1 MPDRAV
7 DIFPARSGNAAV
19 TMLLEV
25 LGKHQ
30 GDAAALLVEDAVV
43 SYAKLRAGVDR
54 FARQLLAD
62 KNDLAEERI
71 AMLLPTG
78 RDYVTALLGIWRAG
92 GVAVPLSTAA
102 AVKEIEYAFRTAR
115 VTRLV
120 SSGKQAE
127 KIAASCNALNVELVD
142 VNDRAG
148 TLTAS
153 PPELDKERCAMMLF
167 TSGTTSQPKGVVS
180 THRNI
185 TAQITALIEAW
196 QWSDDDRIPLFLPLH
211 HIHGIINVLC
221 CALWAGAQTDLID
234 GFDASTILDRV
245 AQDRYNVFMAVPT
258 IYVKLIAAL
267 EQMPAAER
275 EAAAGGFAAMR
286 LMVSGSA
293 ACPVSVHEKWQ
304 ALTGQTLLE
313 RYGMTEIGMALSNPY
328 VGERRPGTVGQPL
341 PGVDVILVDETG
353 NRVDVDNQSGEI
365 WVRGD
370 SVFLEYWDNAEAT
383 DKEFTDGWFRTGD
396 IAEKVDGYYR
406 ILGRSSVDIIK
417 SGGYKLSALEIE
429 SAMLDHESVAE
440 CAVVGLADDTWGEA
454 VYAAV
459 VCDNDAALSSEE
471 LRAWCKSRMSGYK
484 VPKAIHFMDALP
496 RNAMGKVTKQAVKTL
511 LEIGG
516 ILGD

>member
-1 MPDRAV
+1 MSDCAVGIVPDCSR
-7 DIFPARSGNAAV
+7 DAAV
-19 TMLLEV
+19 TMLLEK
-25 LGKHQ
+25 LPMHP
-30 GDAAALLVEDAVV
+30 GDAPALLANDESV
-43 SYAKLRAGVDR
+43 SYAELRTGVDD
-54 FARQLLAD
+54 FARYLLAD

-71 AMLLPTG
+71 AMLLPAG
-78 RDYVTALLGIWRAG
+78 RDYVTALLGIWQAG

-102 AVKEIEYAFRTAR
+102 AVKELEYALRTAR
-115 VTRLV
+115 ATRLI
-120 SSGKQAE
+120 SAGGQAQ
-127 KIAASCNALNVELVD
+127 KIAATCNALDIELLSVD
-142 VNDRAG
+142 DQAG
-148 TLTAS
+148 PLTALLPS
-153 PPELDKERCAMMLF
+153 LDAERRAMMLF

-196 QWSDDDRIPLFLPLH
+196 QWSADDRIPLFLPLH

-221 CALWAGAQTDLID
+221 CALWAGARIDLID
-234 GFDASTILDRV
+234 GFNAATILDRV
-245 AQDRYNVFMAVPT
+245 AKERYNIFMAVPT
-258 IYVKLIAAL
+258 IYVKLIGAL
-267 EQMPAAER
+267 EHMPAAER
-275 EAAAGGFAAMR
+275 TPTAAGFGAMR

-293 ACPVSVHEKWQ
+293 ACPVSVHEKWE

-328 VGERRPGTVGQPL
+328 IGERRPGTVGQPL
-341 PGVDVILVDETG
+341 PGVDVTLVDESG
-353 NRVDVDNQSGEI
+353 NRVSMENQPGEI

-370 SVFLEYWDNAEAT
+370 SVFLEYWDNAQAT

-396 IAEKVDGYYR
+396 IAEKVDGYFR

-429 SAMLDHESVAE
+429 SAMLDHELVAE

-454 VYAAV
+454 VHAAV
-459 VCDNDAALSSEE
+459 VCDKQSALSSEE

-496 RNAMGKVTKQAVKTL
+496 RNAMGKVTKQAVKAL
-511 LEIGG
+511 LE
-516 ILGD
+516 

>member
-1 MPDRAV
+1 M
-7 DIFPARSGNAAV
+7 
-19 TMLLEV
+19 TMLLDK
-25 LGKHQ
+25 LPQHP
-30 GDAAALLVEDAVV
+30 GDAPALLANNESV
-43 SYAKLRAGVDR
+43 SYAELRTSVDD
-54 FARQLLAD
+54 FARYLLAD

-71 AMLLPTG
+71 AMLLPAG
-78 RDYVTALLGIWRAG
+78 HDYVTALLGIWRAG

-102 AVKEIEYAFRTAR
+102 AVKELEYALRTAR
-115 VTRLV
+115 ATRLISV
-120 SSGKQAE
+120 GEQAE
-127 KIAASCNALNVELVD
+127 KIAATCDALDIELLG
-142 VNDRAG
+142 VNDQAG

-153 PPELDKERCAMMLF
+153 LPRVDEERRAMMLF

-196 QWSDDDRIPLFLPLH
+196 QWSADDRVPLFLPLH

-221 CALWAGAQTDLID
+221 CALWARARIDLID
-234 GFDASTILDRV
+234 GFNAAEILNRV
-245 AQDRYNVFMAVPT
+245 AKERYNVFMAVPT
-258 IYVKLIAAL
+258 VYVKLIGAL

-275 EAAAGGFAAMR
+275 ALASAGFGAMR

-293 ACPVSVHEKWQ
+293 ACPVSVHQKWQ
-304 ALTGQTLLE
+304 SLAGQTLLE

-341 PGVDVILVDETG
+341 PGVDVTLVDDTG
-353 NRVDVDNQSGEI
+353 NQVGVENQPGEI

-370 SVFLEYWDNAEAT
+370 SVFLEYWDNAQAT

-396 IAEKVDGYYR
+396 VAEKVDGYFR

-429 SAMLDHESVAE
+429 SALLDHESVAE

-454 VYAAV
+454 VHAAV
-459 VCDNDAALSSEE
+459 VRENDSALSTEE
-471 LRAWCKSRMSGYK
+471 LRAWCKSRMSAYK
-484 VPKAIHFMDALP
+484 VPKAIHFMDTLP
-496 RNAMGKVTKQAVKTL
+496 RNAMGKVTKQAVKAL
-511 LEIGG
+511 LE
-516 ILGD
+516 

>member
-1 MPDRAV
+1 
-7 DIFPARSGNAAV
+7 
-19 TMLLEV
+19 MLLEI
-25 LGKHQ
+25 LGKHR
-30 GDAAALLVEDAVV
+30 GDATALLVGDEKI
-43 SYAKLRAGVDR
+43 SYAELRTDVDD
-54 FARQLLAD
+54 FARHLLAD

-71 AMLLPTG
+71 ALLLPAG
-78 RDYVTALLGIWRAG
+78 CDYVTGLLGIWRAG

-102 AVKEIEYAFRTAR
+102 AVKELEYALRTAR

-127 KIAASCNALNVELVD
+127 EIAASCNALNVKLVD
-142 VNDRAG
+142 VNDRTG

-153 PPELDKERCAMMLF
+153 PPELDQERRAMMLF

-196 QWSDDDRIPLFLPLH
+196 QWSADDQIPLFLPLH

-221 CALWAGAQTDLID
+221 CALWAGARIDLIS
-234 GFDASTILDRV
+234 GFNAAVILNRV
-245 AQDRYNVFMAVPT
+245 AKENYNVFMAVPT
-258 IYVKLIAAL
+258 IYVKLIGAL

-275 EAAAGGFAAMR
+275 STAAAGFGAMR

-353 NRVDVDNQSGEI
+353 NRVEVENQSGEI

-370 SVFLEYWDNAEAT
+370 SVFLEYWDNTEAT

-396 IAEKVDGYYR
+396 IAEKVDGYFR

-454 VYAAV
+454 VHAAV
-459 VCDNDAALSSEE
+459 VCDNDAVLSAEE
-471 LRAWCKSRMSGYK
+471 LRTWCKSRMSSYK
-484 VPKAIHFMDALP
+484 VPKTIHFMDALP

-511 LEIGG
+511 LE
-516 ILGD
+516 